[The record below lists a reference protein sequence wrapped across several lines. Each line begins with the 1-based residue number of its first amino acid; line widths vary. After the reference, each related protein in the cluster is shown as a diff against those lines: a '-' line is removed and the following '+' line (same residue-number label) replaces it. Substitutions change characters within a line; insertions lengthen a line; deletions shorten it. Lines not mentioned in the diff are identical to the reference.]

1 MAGNTRGGRRATGRD
16 RSDPVLR
23 RAFTTVWLL
32 LGVMVLG
39 AVLVAAFA
47 WVLTRLL
54 A

>member
-1 MAGNTRGGRRATGRD
+1 MAGKTRFGRRTPGRN

-23 RAFTTVWLL
+23 RAFNTVWLL

-39 AVLVAAFA
+39 AVLVAAIA
-47 WVLTRLL
+47 WTLTRLL